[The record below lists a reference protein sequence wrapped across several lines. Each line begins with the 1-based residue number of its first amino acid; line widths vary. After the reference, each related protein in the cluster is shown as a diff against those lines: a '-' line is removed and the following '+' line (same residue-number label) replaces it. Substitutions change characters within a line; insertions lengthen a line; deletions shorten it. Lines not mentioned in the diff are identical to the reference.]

1 MTSPQSGRQPVP
13 TRKVLGV
20 SVNRDELQGAGR
32 RPEGPASQPQG
43 TRVPRW
49 LVRLHWPLCP
59 ISLALTP
66 SATQWASA
74 PDLSS
79 SPLVHL
85 HEPGLVVRFCFLLFL
100 SCTI

>member
-1 MTSPQSGRQPVP
+1 MTSSQSGRQPVP

-59 ISLALTP
+59 VSLALTP

-85 HEPGLVVRFCFLLFL
+85 HEPGLVVRFRFLLFL